1 MPADSSG
8 ATEGA
13 ASAPAHLPDRLSSVA
28 ARFQAV
34 VLRRALIAGVLVLL
48 VMVGLFLSNFA
59 VNKALGYWELMFPV
73 FGVACVWHEL
83 AGGAAY
89 VKPLWRILVRQSF
102 HWLFPIVAV
111 RVLFLQHARGQMS
124 ADSVALVVLVLLAVT
139 CFLAGVYFD
148 HTFVWVSLVLVA
160 AAIVGTEVETY
171 LWLIAVLGAVALAL
185 AVLSS
190 VLLRRRGSGVG
201 APSG

>member
-8 ATEGA
+8 AAEA
-13 ASAPAHLPDRLSSVA
+13 AAKAPALSLDRLTSVA

-34 VLRRALIAGVLVLL
+34 VLRRGLIVGALVLL

-89 VKPLWRILVRQSF
+89 VRPLWRILLRQTF

-111 RVLFLQHARGQMS
+111 RVLFLQHARGEMS
-124 ADSVALVVLVLLAVT
+124 ADSVALVVLVLLALT
-139 CFLAGVYFD
+139 CFLAGIHFD
-148 HTFVWVSLVLVA
+148 ASFVWVSLVLVA

-185 AVLSS
+185 ALLSS
-190 VLLRRRGSGVG
+190 MLLHRRRGTLN

>member
-1 MPADSSG
+1 MPADSPG
-8 ATEGA
+8 TAEGA
-13 ASAPAHLPDRLSSVA
+13 ASAPAHARDRLTSVA

-34 VLRRALIAGVLVLL
+34 VLRRALIVGVLVLL

-89 VKPLWRILVRQSF
+89 VKPLWRVLLRQLF
-102 HWLFPIVAV
+102 HWMFPIVAV
-111 RVLFLQHARGQMS
+111 RVLFLQHARGEMS
-124 ADSVALVVLVLLAVT
+124 ADSVALVVLVLLALT
-139 CFLAGVYFD
+139 CFLAGIHFD
-148 HTFVWVSLVLVA
+148 NSFVWVSLVLVG

-190 VLLRRRGSGVG
+190 VLLRRRGGAAN

>member
-1 MPADSSG
+1 MPADYPG
-8 ATEGA
+8 TAEGA
-13 ASAPAHLPDRLSSVA
+13 ASAPTHSRDRLTSVA

-34 VLRRALIAGVLVLL
+34 VLRRALIIGVLVLL

-89 VKPLWRILVRQSF
+89 VKPLWRVLLRQFF
-102 HWLFPIVAV
+102 HWMFPIVAV
-111 RVLFLQHARGQMS
+111 RVLFLQHARGEMS
-124 ADSVALVVLVLLAVT
+124 ADSVALVVLVLLALT
-139 CFLAGVYFD
+139 CFLAGIHFD
-148 HTFVWVSLVLVA
+148 NSFVWVSLVLVA

-190 VLLRRRGSGVG
+190 VLLRRREGAAN

>member
-8 ATEGA
+8 ATESA
-13 ASAPAHLPDRLSSVA
+13 ASAPAQSSDRLSSVA
-28 ARFQAV
+28 ARFQAE

-89 VKPLWRILVRQSF
+89 VKPLWRILVRQTF

-111 RVLFLQHARGQMS
+111 RVMFLQHARGEMS

-139 CFLAGVYFD
+139 CFLAGVHFD

-185 AVLSS
+185 AVISS
-190 VLLRRRGSGVG
+190 VLLRRRGASANV
-201 APSG
+201 PSG

>member
-1 MPADSSG
+1 MPVDSPET
-8 ATEGA
+8 AEGA
-13 ASAPAHLPDRLSSVA
+13 ASASAHSRDRLTSVA

-34 VLRRALIAGVLVLL
+34 VLRRALIVGVLVLL

-89 VKPLWRILVRQSF
+89 VKPLWRVLLRPFF
-102 HWLFPIVAV
+102 HWMFPIVAV
-111 RVLFLQHARGQMS
+111 RILFLQHARGEMS
-124 ADSVALVVLVLLAVT
+124 ADSVALVVLVLLALT
-139 CFLAGVYFD
+139 CFLAGIHFD
-148 HTFVWVSLVLVA
+148 QSFVWVSLVLVA

-190 VLLRRRGSGVG
+190 MLLRRRGGTAN

>member
-1 MPADSSG
+1 MTADSSG

-13 ASAPAHLPDRLSSVA
+13 ASAPASSLDRLTSVA
-28 ARFQAV
+28 VRFQAV
-34 VLRRALIAGVLVLL
+34 VLRRALIIGGLVLL

-73 FGVACVWHEL
+73 FGIACTWHEL
-83 AGGAAY
+83 EGGAAH
-89 VKPLWRILVRQSF
+89 VTPLWRLLLRQF
-102 HWLFPIVAV
+102 LHWLFPIFAV
-111 RVLFLQHARGQMS
+111 RILFLQHARGQMS

-139 CFLAGVYFD
+139 CFLAGVHFD
-148 HTFVWVSLVLVA
+148 RSFLWVSVVLVA
-160 AAIVGTEVETY
+160 AAIIGTEVETY
-171 LWLIAVLGAVALAL
+171 LWLVAVLGAVALAL

-190 VLLRRRGSGVG
+190 ILLRRRDGEVK

>member
-1 MPADSSG
+1 MPADSSEG
-8 ATEGA
+8 TEGA
-13 ASAPAHLPDRLSSVA
+13 ARAPAHSVDRLTSVA
-28 ARFQAV
+28 AGFQAV
-34 VLRRALIAGVLVLL
+34 VLRRALIVGVLVLL

-89 VKPLWRILVRQSF
+89 VKPLWRILLRQTF

-111 RVLFLQHARGQMS
+111 RVLFLQHARGEMS
-124 ADSVALVVLVLLAVT
+124 ADSVALVVLVLLALT
-139 CFLAGVYFD
+139 CFLAGIHFD
-148 HTFVWVSLVLVA
+148 SSFIWVSLVLVA

-190 VLLRRRGSGVG
+190 VLLRRRGSVVN

>member
-1 MPADSSG
+1 MPADSSET
-8 ATEGA
+8 TEGA
-13 ASAPAHLPDRLSSVA
+13 ARAPKPSADRLTSVA
-28 ARFQAV
+28 IRFQAL
-34 VLRRALIAGVLVLL
+34 VLRRALIVGVLVLL
-48 VMVGLFLSNFA
+48 VMVGLFLSNLP
-59 VNKALGYWELMFPV
+59 VNKALGYGELMFPV

-89 VKPLWRILVRQSF
+89 VKPLWRILVRQTF

-111 RVLFLQHARGQMS
+111 RVMFLQHARGEMS

-139 CFLAGVYFD
+139 CFLAGVHFD

-185 AVLSS
+185 AVISS
-190 VLLRRRGSGVG
+190 VLLRRRGASANV
-201 APSG
+201 PSG

>member
-13 ASAPAHLPDRLSSVA
+13 ASAPAHSVDRLTSVA
-28 ARFQAV
+28 TRFQTL
-34 VLRRALIAGVLVLL
+34 VLRRALIVGALVLL

-73 FGVACVWHEL
+73 FGVACVCHEL

-89 VKPLWRILVRQSF
+89 VKPLWRILLRQTF

-111 RVLFLQHARGQMS
+111 RVLFLQHARGEMS
-124 ADSVALVVLVLLAVT
+124 ADSVALVVLVLLALT
-139 CFLAGVYFD
+139 CFLVGIHFD
-148 HTFVWVSLVLVA
+148 SSFVWVSLVLVCSSDCRDR
-160 AAIVGTEVETY
+160 GRD
-171 LWLIAVLGAVALAL
+171 
-185 AVLSS
+185 LSMAD
-190 VLLRRRGSGVG
+190 RGSWGSRSRVG
-201 APSG
+201 GAFERVAA

>member
-1 MPADSSG
+1 MPADPSG

-13 ASAPAHLPDRLSSVA
+13 ASAPAHSPDRLSSVA

-89 VKPLWRILVRQSF
+89 VKPLWRILVRQAF

-139 CFLAGVYFD
+139 CFLAGVHFD

-160 AAIVGTEVETY
+160 AAIVGTEIETY

-185 AVLSS
+185 AVISS
-190 VLLRRRGSGVG
+190 VLLRRRGASVN

>member
-1 MPADSSG
+1 MPADSSE

-13 ASAPAHLPDRLSSVA
+13 ASPPTHSPDRLTSVA
-28 ARFQAV
+28 ARFQSL

-89 VKPLWRILVRQSF
+89 VKPLWRILLRQTF

-111 RVLFLQHARGQMS
+111 RVLFLQHARGEMS
-124 ADSVALVVLVLLAVT
+124 ADSVALVVLVVLALT
-139 CFLAGVYFD
+139 CFLAGIHFD
-148 HTFVWVSLVLVA
+148 NSFVWVSLVLVA

-171 LWLIAVLGAVALAL
+171 LWLIAVLGAFALAL
-185 AVLSS
+185 AVVSS
-190 VLLRRRGSGVG
+190 VLLRKRGGSVNG
-201 APSG
+201 PSG

>member
-1 MPADSSG
+1 MPADSSE
-8 ATEGA
+8 TIEDA
-13 ASAPAHLPDRLSSVA
+13 ARAPKPSADRLTSVA
-28 ARFQAV
+28 VRIQAV
-34 VLRRALIAGVLVLL
+34 LLRRALIVGALVLL

-73 FGVACVWHEL
+73 FGIACVWHEL

-89 VKPLWRILVRQSF
+89 VKPLWRILLRQFF
-102 HWLFPIVAV
+102 HWMFPIVAV
-111 RVLFLQHARGQMS
+111 RVLFLQHARGEMS
-124 ADSVALVVLVLLAVT
+124 ADSVALVVLVLLALT
-139 CFLAGVYFD
+139 CFLAGIHFD
-148 HTFVWVSLVLVA
+148 NSFVWVSLVLVA

-190 VLLRRRGSGVG
+190 VLLRRRRG
-201 APSG
+201 AVDVPSG

>member
-1 MPADSSG
+1 MPADSPG
-8 ATEGA
+8 TAEGA
-13 ASAPAHLPDRLSSVA
+13 ASASTHSRDRLTSVA

-34 VLRRALIAGVLVLL
+34 VLRRALIIGVLVLL

-89 VKPLWRILVRQSF
+89 VKPLWRVLLRQFF
-102 HWLFPIVAV
+102 HWMFPIVVV
-111 RVLFLQHARGQMS
+111 RVLFLQHARGEMS
-124 ADSVALVVLVLLAVT
+124 ADSVALVVLVLLALT
-139 CFLAGVYFD
+139 CFLAGIHFD
-148 HTFVWVSLVLVA
+148 NSFVWVSLVLVA

-190 VLLRRRGSGVG
+190 VLLRRRGGAAD

>member
-1 MPADSSG
+1 MSADS
-8 ATEGA
+8 AETAEGA
-13 ASAPAHLPDRLSSVA
+13 ANAPAHSRDRLTSVA
-28 ARFQAV
+28 GRFQAV
-34 VLRRALIAGVLVLL
+34 VLRRALIVGVLVLL

-89 VKPLWRILVRQSF
+89 VKPLWRVLLRQFF
-102 HWLFPIVAV
+102 HWMFPIVAV
-111 RVLFLQHARGQMS
+111 RVLFLQHARGEMS
-124 ADSVALVVLVLLAVT
+124 ADSVALVVLVLLALT
-139 CFLAGVYFD
+139 CFLAGIHFD
-148 HTFVWVSLVLVA
+148 NSFVWVSLVLVA
-160 AAIVGTEVETY
+160 AAIIGTEVETY

-190 VLLRRRGSGVG
+190 VLLRRRRGAAN

>member
-1 MPADSSG
+1 MVPRDHGGGYTCLCMPVDSSE
-8 ATEGA
+8 ATEGVA
-13 ASAPAHLPDRLSSVA
+13 RAPAHSVDRLTSMA

-34 VLRRALIAGVLVLL
+34 VLRRALIVGVLVLL

-89 VKPLWRILVRQSF
+89 VRPLWRVLLRQTL

-111 RVLFLQHARGQMS
+111 RVLFLQHARGEMS
-124 ADSVALVVLVLLAVT
+124 AEETDRLAEVARL
-139 CFLAGVYFD
+139 FGVDASNLTSFRQ
-148 HTFVWVSLVLVA
+148 VR
-160 AAIVGTEVETY
+160 TE
-171 LWLIAVLGAVALAL
+171 LPKA
-185 AVLSS
+185 S
-190 VLLRRRGSGVG
+190 
-201 APSG
+201 